1 VDLAKDPVRRRSS
14 ARIFS
19 KIHYHTENELMPM
32 YIYEVIEEDGSGGER
47 IEVVQPMSA
56 PPLEAHPET
65 GKPVRR
71 VFMPPHIAGGKWS
84 DRAMVNSA
92 TDDNKLDRLGFTK
105 YVKSD
110 TGKYEKAVGSGPDII
125 SAD

>member
-1 VDLAKDPVRRRSS
+1 
-14 ARIFS
+14 
-19 KIHYHTENELMPM
+19 MPT
-32 YIYEVIEEDGSGGER
+32 YIYETIGEDGSGGER
-47 IEVVQPMSA
+47 FEVVQPMSEA
-56 PPLEAHPET
+56 PLEVHPES

-71 VFMPPHIAGGKWS
+71 VFMPPHIGGGKWS

-92 TDDNKLDRLGFTK
+92 TDDNKLERLGFTK

-110 TGKYEKAVGSGPDII
+110 QGKYEKAVGKGPDII